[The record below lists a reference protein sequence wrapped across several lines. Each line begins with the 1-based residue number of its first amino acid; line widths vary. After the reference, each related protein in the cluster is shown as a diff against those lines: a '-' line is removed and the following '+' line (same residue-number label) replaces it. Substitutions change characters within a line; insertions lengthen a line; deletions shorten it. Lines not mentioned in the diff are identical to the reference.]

1 MGKKIWY
8 SKPLSEM
15 WNQYKQFYKV
25 YKSSVEDFFQMKNKQ
40 ILTTSNQLPEDMQ
53 SHASILDLWY
63 LDANKKFTHIY
74 FKNKELRNFLAEMKL
89 SNLEETIEFLYESG
103 ESFKYTPS
111 YDRIH
116 PLGKSKHIPVFSFGI
131 HIPYEK
137 EDKGYAFQLLFN
149 ERKELDL
156 IWAVGKNE
164 GWCSAENY
172 KNNLK
177 SSDEHSD
184 FFTYIFRLAI
194 NTIAYMKAFPECVTE
209 GVPKTEFEECGYIL
223 EVSEKVLENTN
234 IDSNKM
240 ISPHF
245 RKGYWKLLK
254 SDFYTHKKG
263 QLVFVSETMVNGIA
277 KTVEKS
283 SDKEKLNSF
292 CN

>member
-111 YDRIH
+111 YDGIH
-116 PLGKSKHIPVFSFGI
+116 PLGKSENIQVFSFGI

>member
-1 MGKKIWY
+1 MGEKIWY

-111 YDRIH
+111 YDGIH
-116 PLGKSKHIPVFSFGI
+116 PLGKSENIQVFSFGI

>member
-111 YDRIH
+111 YDGIH
-116 PLGKSKHIPVFSFGI
+116 PLGKSENIQVFSFGI

-263 QLVFVSETMVNGIA
+263 QLVFVSETIVNGIA

>member
-1 MGKKIWY
+1 
-8 SKPLSEM
+8 M

-111 YDRIH
+111 YDGIH
-116 PLGKSKHIPVFSFGI
+116 PLGKSENIQVFSFGI

>member
-40 ILTTSNQLPEDMQ
+40 ILTTPNQLPEDMQ

-89 SNLEETIEFLYESG
+89 SNLEETIEFLYKSG

-111 YDRIH
+111 YDGIH
-116 PLGKSKHIPVFSFGI
+116 SLGKSENIQVFSFGI

>member
-111 YDRIH
+111 YDGIH
-116 PLGKSKHIPVFSFGI
+116 PLGKSENIQVFSFGI

-254 SDFYTHKKG
+254 SDFYTPTKG

>member
-25 YKSSVEDFFQMKNKQ
+25 YKGSVEDFFQMKNKQ
-40 ILTTSNQLPEDMQ
+40 ILTTPNQLPEDMQ

-111 YDRIH
+111 YDGIH
-116 PLGKSKHIPVFSFGI
+116 PLGKSENIQVFSYGI

-223 EVSEKVLENTN
+223 EVSEKVLENSS

>member
-111 YDRIH
+111 YDGIH
-116 PLGKSKHIPVFSFGI
+116 PLGKSENIQVFSFGI

-245 RKGYWKLLK
+245 RRGYWKLLK

>member
-111 YDRIH
+111 YDGIH
-116 PLGKSKHIPVFSFGI
+116 PLGKSENIQVFSFGI

-164 GWCSAENY
+164 GWCSAENS

>member
-63 LDANKKFTHIY
+63 LDANKKLTHIY

-111 YDRIH
+111 YDGIH
-116 PLGKSKHIPVFSFGI
+116 PLGKSENIQVFSFGI

>member
-111 YDRIH
+111 YDGIH
-116 PLGKSKHIPVFSFGI
+116 PLGKSENIQVFSFGI

-209 GVPKTEFEECGYIL
+209 GVPKTEFEKCGYIL

>member
-1 MGKKIWY
+1 MRKKIWY

-111 YDRIH
+111 YDGIH
-116 PLGKSKHIPVFSFGI
+116 PLGKSENIQVFSFGI

>member
-111 YDRIH
+111 YDGIH
-116 PLGKSKHIPVFSFGI
+116 PLGKSENIQV
-131 HIPYEK
+131 
-137 EDKGYAFQLLFN
+137 
-149 ERKELDL
+149 ER
-156 IWAVGKNE
+156 I
-164 GWCSAENY
+164 
-172 KNNLK
+172 
-177 SSDEHSD
+177 
-184 FFTYIFRLAI
+184 
-194 NTIAYMKAFPECVTE
+194 
-209 GVPKTEFEECGYIL
+209 
-223 EVSEKVLENTN
+223 
-234 IDSNKM
+234 
-240 ISPHF
+240 
-245 RKGYWKLLK
+245 
-254 SDFYTHKKG
+254 
-263 QLVFVSETMVNGIA
+263 Q
-277 KTVEKS
+277 
-283 SDKEKLNSF
+283 
-292 CN
+292 

>member
-40 ILTTSNQLPEDMQ
+40 ILTTSNQLPEDLQ

-111 YDRIH
+111 YDGIH
-116 PLGKSKHIPVFSFGI
+116 PLGKSENIQVFSFGI

>member
-111 YDRIH
+111 YDGIH
-116 PLGKSKHIPVFSFGI
+116 PLGKSENIQVVSFGI

>member
-40 ILTTSNQLPEDMQ
+40 ILTTPNQLPEDMQ

-111 YDRIH
+111 YDGIH
-116 PLGKSKHIPVFSFGI
+116 PLGKSENIQVFSFGI

>member
-111 YDRIH
+111 YDGIH
-116 PLGKSKHIPVFSFGI
+116 PLGKSENIQVFSFGI

-245 RKGYWKLLK
+245 IKGYWKLLK

>member
-111 YDRIH
+111 YDGIH
-116 PLGKSKHIPVFSFGI
+116 PLGKSENIQVFSFGI

-234 IDSNKM
+234 IDFNKM

>member
-111 YDRIH
+111 YDGIH
-116 PLGKSKHIPVFSFGI
+116 PLGKSENIQVFSFGI

-209 GVPKTEFEECGYIL
+209 GVPKTEFEVCGYIL

>member
-111 YDRIH
+111 YDGIH
-116 PLGKSKHIPVFSFGI
+116 PLGKSENIQVFSFGI

-194 NTIAYMKAFPECVTE
+194 NTIAYMKAFPECVRE

>member
-1 MGKKIWY
+1 
-8 SKPLSEM
+8 
-15 WNQYKQFYKV
+15 
-25 YKSSVEDFFQMKNKQ
+25 
-40 ILTTSNQLPEDMQ
+40 
-53 SHASILDLWY
+53 
-63 LDANKKFTHIY
+63 
-74 FKNKELRNFLAEMKL
+74 
-89 SNLEETIEFLYESG
+89 
-103 ESFKYTPS
+103 
-111 YDRIH
+111 
-116 PLGKSKHIPVFSFGI
+116 
-131 HIPYEK
+131 
-137 EDKGYAFQLLFN
+137 
-149 ERKELDL
+149 
-156 IWAVGKNE
+156 
-164 GWCSAENY
+164 
-172 KNNLK
+172 
-177 SSDEHSD
+177 
-184 FFTYIFRLAI
+184 
-194 NTIAYMKAFPECVTE
+194 MKAFPECVTE

>member
-25 YKSSVEDFFQMKNKQ
+25 YKRSVEDFFQMKNKQ

-111 YDRIH
+111 YDGIH
-116 PLGKSKHIPVFSFGI
+116 PLGKSENIQVFSFGI